1 MSKNVPA
8 INSPSERDLKVM
20 RALET
25 FHVDE
30 ERSGFFYAAAL
41 ALVETLDP
49 LYGIN
54 GTPLPDVSGECNG

>member
-8 INSPSERDLKVM
+8 KHTPSDRDIVVM

-25 FHVDE
+25 FHQDE

-41 ALVETLDP
+41 ALIETLDA
-49 LYGIN
+49 LYGID
-54 GTPLPDVSGECNG
+54 GTPLPDVSSESNG